1 MALEAHRQF
10 GLRETQGILT
20 CRPCSRDIVN
30 IANPSGHRYVAL
42 KVYVHTSR
50 FHREL
55 PVYEEMGPKF
65 AATKLPGR
73 NNIRRLLDQFEV
85 AGPHGRHIVLAMQPA
100 QMSLRDM
107 KLVFMKDGGF
117 DESFVKGAV
126 QELLK
131 ALDFLHGQA
140 SVIHTGLSAC

>member
-1 MALEAHRQF
+1 
-10 GLRETQGILT
+10 
-20 CRPCSRDIVN
+20 
-30 IANPSGHRYVAL
+30 
-42 KVYVHTSR
+42 
-50 FHREL
+50 
-55 PVYEEMGPKF
+55 
-65 AATKLPGR
+65 
-73 NNIRRLLDQFEV
+73 
-85 AGPHGRHIVLAMQPA
+85 MQPA

-117 DESFVKGAV
+117 DENFVKGAV